1 MLTNLCGKKSKRG
14 YAVAEM
20 MVFGVVLVLVMGV
33 LVSYIQQINDQQY
46 VKQEAF
52 RRALVKANPRQGAY
66 SEGPGA
72 SVQYYRLENRRHLDL
87 DSQEYARGVTDGFTS
102 DANVFWAIP
111 TEPAYLRQDS
121 DVESDVIN
129 PEDKHFVSVNDQ
141 EEEGELEREFYI
153 SSYDEADYQEA
164 SSKDEA
170 PGAIVNQHSADQ
182 SEHIENIF
190 PGWDGRRQEAYLT
203 PEGQV
208 RYSDRAPQRD
218 YGKDMIWVTP
228 D

>member
-20 MVFGVVLVLVMGV
+20 MVFGAVLVLVMGV

-111 TEPAYLRQDS
+111 NEPAYLQQDGA
-121 DVESDVIN
+121 VEADVIH
-129 PEDKHFVSVNDQ
+129 PKDQQFISVNDQ
-141 EEEGELEREFYI
+141 EEEGGLPLEFYI
-153 SSYDEADYQEA
+153 ASHNEADYWESA
-164 SSKDEA
+164 SKDEA
-170 PGAIVNQHSADQ
+170 PGAIVNQHTASQ
-182 SEHIENIF
+182 SEHIENVF
-190 PGWDGRRQEAYLT
+190 PGWDGRRQQAYLT

-208 RYSDRAPQRD
+208 RYSDRAPQWEYR
-218 YGKDMIWVTP
+218 KDMRWVTP